1 MNAIIIQI
9 KNRVIAVV
17 PAALDISIVINRIIL
32 LAYSNLTLA
41 LTILLLEKGASHM
54 KKLSS
59 SVIALLMFAVVAI
72 AGLAYEFLCI

>member
-1 MNAIIIQI
+1 
-9 KNRVIAVV
+9 
-17 PAALDISIVINRIIL
+17 
-32 LAYSNLTLA
+32 
-41 LTILLLEKGASHM
+41 M